1 MEAVREEASRMLG
14 KEGRTDMNVAATGK
28 RARGLDQFRPR
39 RLPSRPAVGM
49 GIWLGRD
56 RSSGAAVLAL
66 ALLLMTVQL
75 IGPAIYGNEGTKN
88 GGTKSAD
95 YGIFQRISDLDREE
109 MSRADDPEVV
119 SRVQGILGP
128 ISPSGYQFDRSG
140 PGQFTERQ
148 LEVPSALTRSPVIYD
163 ALMQNPVVNNTRVF
177 DWIFP
182 PLGPGDQ
189 GTLNYIIFIRSGTS
203 STWKL
208 GSIVPKVG
216 LLVDSSID
224 KWVYAD
230 CDNDPSTGD
239 ATGNDIRVR
248 VTFSRDLLERDWE
261 ASLLPL
267 PPKLKFNNAGIR
279 LEIEALETVNGG
291 SALGGKV
298 YVIKGISYQGKNY
311 LWSIGVDLDSFM
323 DRLVLRV
330 QAKQWVFS
338 PSLELIQQLFQ
349 PGGIDLRDLKMLQV
363 LGPFTVSY
371 LFDTPPEGMR
381 VLLSVMRLEERALRD
396 MAYVELGLDRDSFHE
411 RLVPYGRIVLSVKDM
426 GSPID
431 GLEWSAGASSSAE
444 DTISLSIRYT
454 EFSKDLIDAHLEI
467 PVLPHSLKL
476 ELGTKLE
483 NGRNLTVLDLTTPN
497 GFQSLRFLEVLYP
510 TWEPG
515 GGTGPWNA
523 TEVRLRGIPSSVHV
537 ETVAYI
543 PFVVDDGAS
552 NLNILDAFMRQL
564 AGRVYRIGNVLREIP
579 RSLAELPSRKGSS
592 LVDMSGSMLSYMEF
606 ISTSGLY
613 LDGPV
618 DTISFQGKA
627 DGHSSISA
635 RLQGI
640 GYYKGSFSDDG
651 NDITIRIRGQNGLKV
666 LASSP
671 EADAWIEL
679 GKLPGTVR
687 LRMSESLIT
696 YEGSNDDGPAGLPY
710 LNYRYRA
717 DDLLFDADIKGI
729 PAQLE
734 VRRQGGVLEVSTGKD
749 RIGSV
754 ELFVS
759 NGTLEPPT
767 DLKGQNFLS
776 VIRTEGSSSLGLR
789 MNDLDR
795 LVYSNESAGFLEIG
809 SRAGSNLYAI
819 IDDRTSDL
827 SIQAVLAPLPSN
839 LHLDFPS
846 VIDRTELQVPD
857 ITSVRTITEYSDIII
872 SLGLLGEAPL
882 SIAASLADGLIKA
895 IGTYA
900 TGLSMS
906 WELSEETSTLD
917 LVVTLEKQGAQE
929 LEEARWTHGI
939 WMEQSGLGEDSSVN
953 GRIYLQGMPM
963 MGEVNISFS
972 ELVISTKLNLKGYSP
987 DFDWMLIRTSGVQDR
1002 DISLYATGLAKG
1014 LDITLD
1020 LMVYTDLSIG
1030 GSMVVSMDISVKDAS
1045 GRPFDLGEMI
1055 ASLRKAAP
1063 ILSVRQMYL
1072 PEVPGRFS
1080 LDAVLENGVRAN
1092 YSASRSLEY
1101 LYFKISKVLD
1111 GRWSQIYSIFH
1122 DLPTAFSV
1130 DITSNTEFTIRK
1142 PLPLQGLPT
1151 LDLWTEGNELDVFIE
1166 YDGTGFGQRGRYQIF
1181 AEDIG
1186 PTRTYYSGDDYI
1198 IDSVGIGFISLQL
1211 DRLPF
1216 MESFTLSSLTL
1227 LGRDLEHVRISS
1239 EMVFGAYPVF
1249 TLSEGQGGSVQ
1260 IKVSGTIAFSGNELS
1275 PDLFFI
1281 SLRTREVLGLDLI
1294 TGLSIDKD
1302 TSALNMEES
1311 SGEVIVP
1318 APLFTFW
1325 YWVFSQVAGG
1335 G

>member
-1 MEAVREEASRMLG
+1 MG
-14 KEGRTDMNVAATGK
+14 HD
-28 RARGLDQFRPR
+28 RP
-39 RLPSRPAVGM
+39 
-49 GIWLGRD
+49 
-56 RSSGAAVLAL
+56 SGTVVLVL
-66 ALLLMTVQL
+66 ALLLISVQL
-75 IGPAIYGNEGTKN
+75 VGPSIYGNESTVEM
-88 GGTKSAD
+88 GTKSAD
-95 YGIFQRISDLDREE
+95 YGVFQRISGLDDEE
-109 MSRADDPEVV
+109 MTRADDPGVV
-119 SRVQGILGP
+119 SRVQAILGP
-128 ISPSGYQFDRSG
+128 IAPTDYQFDLSG

-189 GTLNYIIFIRSGTS
+189 GALNYILFIRSGKV

-216 LLVDSSID
+216 LLIDSSID
-224 KWVYAD
+224 KWILAD

-239 ATGNDIRVR
+239 ADGNDIRVR

-279 LEIEALETVNGG
+279 LEIEALETVNGR
-291 SALGGKV
+291 SAQGGKL
-298 YVIKGISYQGKNY
+298 YVVKGISYQGKNY
-311 LWSIGVDLDSFM
+311 LWSIGVDLDNFM

-349 PGGIDLRDLKMLQV
+349 PGGIDLRDLKMLQI

-371 LFDTPPEGMR
+371 LFDTPPEGMG
-381 VLLSVMRLEERALRD
+381 VLLSVMRLEDRALRD
-396 MAYVELGLDRDSFHE
+396 MAYVELGLERDSFHE
-411 RLVPYGRIVLSVKDM
+411 RLVPEGKLVLSVKDL

-431 GLEWSAGASSSAE
+431 GLEWIAGAGSSAE

-454 EFSKDLIDAHLEI
+454 EFSKDLIDAHLEV
-467 PVLPHSLKL
+467 PVLPHKLKL
-476 ELGTKLE
+476 ELGTKQD
-483 NGRNLTVLDLTTPN
+483 NGRNLTVLDLNTPN
-497 GFQSLRFLEVLYP
+497 GFQSLRFIEVLYP
-510 TWEPG
+510 EWEPG
-515 GGTGPWNA
+515 GDAGPWNA
-523 TEVRLRGIPSSVHV
+523 TEVRLRGIPRSVHV

-543 PFVVDDGAS
+543 PFEVDDGAA

-564 AGRVYRIGNVLREIP
+564 AGRFYRIGNVLREIP

-592 LVDMSGSMLSYMEF
+592 MVDMSGNELSYLEF
-606 ISTSGLY
+606 ISTSGSY

-618 DTISFQGKA
+618 DTITFHGEVE
-627 DGHSSISA
+627 GHSSISA

-640 GYYKGSFSDDG
+640 KYYKGSFSDSG
-651 NDITIRIRGQNGLKV
+651 TDITVRIRGQNGLKV

-671 EADAWIEL
+671 GVDAWIEL

-696 YEGSNDDGPAGLPY
+696 YEGGDDDGPAGLPF

-717 DDLLFDADIKGI
+717 DDLYFDADIKGI
-729 PAQLE
+729 PSKLE
-734 VRRQGGVLEVSTGKD
+734 VIRQGGVLEVSTGNEM
-749 RIGSV
+749 IGSV

-759 NGTLEPPT
+759 NGTMEPPM
-767 DLKGQNFLS
+767 DLTGQNFLS

-795 LVYSNESAGFLEIG
+795 LVYSNESAGYLEIG
-809 SRAGSNLYAI
+809 SKAGSNLYAI
-819 IDDRTSDL
+819 IDDVTSGL
-827 SIQAVLAPLPSN
+827 SIQAVLAPLPSD

-846 VIDRTELQVPD
+846 VIDRTDLEVPD
-857 ITSVRTITEYSDIII
+857 ITSVRTITEYSDVII
-872 SLGLLGEAPL
+872 SLGMLGSAPL

-906 WELSEETSTLD
+906 WELSGEATTLD
-917 LVVTLEKQGAQE
+917 LVVSLEKEGEQE
-929 LEEARWTHGI
+929 LKEARWTHGI
-939 WMEQSGLGEDSSVN
+939 WMEQSGLGEGSAVN

-963 MGEVNISFS
+963 RGEVNISFS
-972 ELVISTKLNLKGYSP
+972 ELVISTKLDLKGYSP

-1014 LDITLD
+1014 LDISLD

-1030 GSMVVSMDISVKDAS
+1030 GSMVVKMDISVKDAS
-1045 GRPFDLGEMI
+1045 GRPFDLGAMM

-1072 PEVPGRFS
+1072 PEVPGTFS

-1122 DLPTAFSV
+1122 DLPTSFSV
-1130 DITSNTEFTIRK
+1130 DLRSNMEFTLRK

-1151 LDLWTEGNELDVFIE
+1151 LDLWTEGKELDVFIE
-1166 YDGTGFGQRGRYQIF
+1166 YDGTGFGQRGRYQVF

-1186 PTRTYYSGDDYI
+1186 RTSTYYSGDDYI
-1198 IDSVGIGFISLQL
+1198 IDSEGIGFISLQL
-1211 DRLPF
+1211 DRLPY

-1239 EMVFGAYPVF
+1239 EMVYGIFPVF
-1249 TLSEGQGGSVQ
+1249 TLSECIGGSIQ
-1260 IKVSGTIAFSGNELS
+1260 IKVAGTIRFNGKDLS

-1294 TGLSIDKD
+1294 SGLSIDKD

-1311 SGEVIVP
+1311 SGQVIVP

-1325 YWVFSQVAGG
+1325 YWAFDQVMGG